1 MSCFNDLHYFYTCL
15 CLKSIGSNVFL
26 LLLNHNVYYI
36 RYICNWKVAT
46 KQNRPC
52 NQFRSHK
59 SSIFHSTKNKSN
71 YELNINFLI
80 QKPFVKVIVKDERF
94 NVKQERKNCQNN
106 ILIQLQQNY
115 AFACDV
121 RL

>member
-1 MSCFNDLHYFYTCL
+1 MFIALDTFA
-15 CLKSIGSNVFL
+15 IGKWQPSKIGLVINF
-26 LLLNHNVYYI
+26 
-36 RYICNWKVAT
+36 VAT
-46 KQNRPC
+46 NHP
-52 NQFRSHK
+52 F
-59 SSIFHSTKNKSN
+59 SIAQKNKSN